1 MIRVGMALG
10 LGLIV
15 MGAGPAPV
23 LPVPPIPP
31 SHPPTDQLAPVPNVD
46 ARAPALLDSPGMQF
60 SVNDFRVSRFDASLG
75 YGRGSHFQT
84 SEEKRP
90 IQTPGVTLRVPLQ

>member
-15 MGAGPAPV
+15 MGAGPTPV

-31 SHPPTDQLAPVPNVD
+31 LHPPTDQLAPVPD
-46 ARAPALLDSPGMQF
+46 ADAHAPALLGSPGMQF
-60 SVNDFRVSRFDASLG
+60 SVNDFRVTRFDSSLG
-75 YGRGSHFQT
+75 YGRGSRFQT
-84 SEEKRP
+84 NEEKRP